1 MPRETN
7 IWEIIKAAGYEPI
20 EKRSIVVSYASSNL
34 SDAIIKFFT
43 EAKEFFVLQICREEL
58 VLVPYGKISWG
69 LKKEVTMSIPFSDI
83 QKIEVEPAG
92 LNYHL
97 IIDNKIVRNTLSTQQ
112 KELSDFRSSGLLGYE
127 GSKNW
132 KRLFMRNWHKENL
145 DATLEA
151 LKAI

>member
-1 MPRETN
+1 M
-7 IWEIIKAAGYEPI
+7 
-20 EKRSIVVSYASSNL
+20 
-34 SDAIIKFFT
+34 
-43 EAKEFFVLQICREEL
+43 
-58 VLVPYGKISWG
+58 PYGKISWG

-97 IIDNKIVRNTLSTQQ
+97 IIDTESGRITLSTQQ

>member
-1 MPRETN
+1 MGT
-7 IWEIIKAAGYEPI
+7 
-20 EKRSIVVSYASSNL
+20 EKRSHNVNPIFRYS
-34 SDAIIKFFT
+34 
-43 EAKEFFVLQICREEL
+43 
-58 VLVPYGKISWG
+58 
-69 LKKEVTMSIPFSDI
+69 
-83 QKIEVEPAG
+83 KIEVEPAG

-97 IIDNKIVRNTLSTQQ
+97 IIDTESGRITLSTQQ

>member
-20 EKRSIVVSYASSNL
+20 ENRSIVVSYASSNL

-97 IIDNKIVRNTLSTQQ
+97 IIDTESGRITLSTQQ
-112 KELSDFRSSGLLGYE
+112 KNSAISAAQGCLDTKAAKTGRDFS
-127 GSKNW
+127 
-132 KRLFMRNWHKENL
+132 
-145 DATLEA
+145 
-151 LKAI
+151 